1 MNKRSSDIHIGFHM
15 FPLIFFSMLMV
26 VATPSCA
33 MLVAM
38 AFIVRRFMV
47 MMVVI
52 MMVVMVALI
61 FIVGMLM
68 R

>member
-1 MNKRSSDIHIGFHM
+1 M

-47 MMVVI
+47 MMV
-52 MMVVMVALI
+52 MVVVMMVALI